1 MDKNKLDRLKEIL
14 SIPSLYGREEKVRN
28 YISQWAI
35 ARNIPFYI
43 DVTGNIYLTKG
54 QSDSYPCIYLV
65 LSFFESPTG
74 YKIQKVSLYS

>member
-54 QSDSYPCIYLV
+54 QSDSYPCMV
-65 LSFFESPTG
+65 AHMDTVH
-74 YKIQKVSLYS
+74 KIQ